1 MNPQSR
7 YQNEIINK
15 CINSKLE
22 QEIWVI
28 LFNERKRERERE
40 LKEEVNQKQL
50 SILNRKK
57 KRSKRKRSKK
67 KYND

>member
-7 YQNEIINK
+7 YQNEIIKK

-28 LFNERKRERERE
+28 LFNERKRERE

-50 SILNRKK
+50 SNLE
-57 KRSKRKRSKK
+57 
-67 KYND
+67 

>member
-1 MNPQSR
+1 MNPQSE
-7 YQNEIINK
+7 YQNEIIKK

-28 LFNERKRERERE
+28 LFNERKRERKRE

-50 SILNRKK
+50 SNLE
-57 KRSKRKRSKK
+57 
-67 KYND
+67 

>member
-1 MNPQSR
+1 MNPQSE
-7 YQNEIINK
+7 YQNEIIKK

-40 LKEEVNQKQL
+40 RTKRRSKSKTIVNLEKE
-50 SILNRKK
+50 KK
-57 KRSKRKRSKK
+57 KK
-67 KYND
+67 